1 MKTVTLSVNDRSRL
15 DEITDFYRQLNSI
28 VENVIER
35 FTGMEKT
42 VNKLEYST
50 LRSLQ
55 QRTSSQTLN
64 MNPLNDS
71 INSDYMSV

>member
-1 MKTVTLSVNDRSRL
+1 MEEKVSKMQVAVNTFASGPGVDEALKTVTLSVSDRSRL

-42 VNKLEYST
+42 VNKLEYS
-50 LRSLQ
+50 
-55 QRTSSQTLN
+55 
-64 MNPLNDS
+64 
-71 INSDYMSV
+71 